1 MLKQKDVRSVL
12 TLAATLAIC
21 VLSPSGGAQAQGID
35 VDWKGRQLVPPSQV
49 QPKQPQLNQELG
61 NRSKFGSIRDTGS
74 TDGQPGVPQLPPSAL
89 SSPQTP
95 DVSQTPFS
103 ADSQAGKAGTY
114 GKPLGQTPDSIILPP
129 GIPEDTRIGELR
141 DVSNVKRGAL
151 ALLLGFNI
159 LAMFAWL
166 FVAGKAEVK
175 LDRFFHGDPLGT
187 GKADP
192 ATVAANPVTRH

>member
-1 MLKQKDVRSVL
+1 MLKQKDVRLIL
-12 TLAATLAIC
+12 TLAATLAVS
-21 VLSPSGGAQAQGID
+21 VLSPSSGAHAQGLD
-35 VDWKGRQLVPPSQV
+35 MDWKGHQLVPPSQV
-49 QPKQPQLNQELG
+49 NPKQPQLNQELG
-61 NRSKFGSIRDTGS
+61 NKAKFGSLRDTGG
-74 TDGQPGVPQLPPSAL
+74 TNDQPGVPQLPPSAL
-89 SSPQTP
+89 STP
-95 DVSQTPFS
+95 ENSQTPFS

-159 LAMFAWL
+159 LAIFAWL
-166 FVAGKAEVK
+166 FVAGRAEVK

-187 GKADP
+187 GKVDR
-192 ATVAANPVTRH
+192 ATVAANPVTKH

>member
-1 MLKQKDVRSVL
+1 MLKQKDVRSAL

-21 VLSPSGGAQAQGID
+21 VLSASDGAQAQGVD
-35 VDWKGRQLVPPSQV
+35 MDWKGHQLVPPSQV
-49 QPKQPQLNQELG
+49 NPKQPQLNQELG
-61 NRSKFGSIRDTGS
+61 NKSKFGSLRDTG
-74 TDGQPGVPQLPPSAL
+74 GMNNQPGIPQLPPSAL
-89 SSPQTP
+89 SSPQAP
-95 DVSQTPFS
+95 DNSQTPYS
-103 ADSQAGKAGTY
+103 ADSQAGRAGTY

-159 LAMFAWL
+159 LAIFAWL

-175 LDRFFHGDPLGT
+175 LDRFFHGDPLAT
-187 GKADP
+187 GKVDR